1 MAAEFDRF
9 AQEYKELLD
18 QSTACSGESSEYFC
32 QYKANY
38 INRLLRASA
47 TPKILDY
54 GCGIGLLSKEVSTL
68 QPSATL
74 HGFDVSEDSLSQVDA
89 GLRSRGVFTSQKD
102 DLHRDYDLIVISNVM
117 HHIPLE
123 ERQATISEMA
133 ARLRT
138 SGRLLVF
145 EHNPMN
151 PLTRLVVA
159 KCPFD
164 ENAVLLRPKELR
176 SYFAHAGLQTVRGD
190 YIVFFPRMLS
200 VFRPAEPFLG
210 WCPAGAQYALLGAR
224 RMDGARP

>member
-9 AQEYKELLD
+9 AQEYKDVLD
-18 QSTACSGESSEYFC
+18 RSTAFSGDTSDYFC
-32 QYKANY
+32 RYKANY
-38 INRLLRASA
+38 VKRLLGASGS
-47 TPKILDY
+47 PKILDY
-54 GCGIGLLSKEVSTL
+54 GCGIGALSTEL
-68 QPSATL
+68 ARLDRSAIL
-74 HGFDVSEDSLSQVDA
+74 HGFDVSEDSLAHVDPS
-89 GLRSRGVFTSQKD
+89 LRRRGVFTSKKD

-117 HHIPLE
+117 HHILLRD
-123 ERQATISEMA
+123 RQSTISEMA

-164 ENAVLLRPKELR
+164 ENAVLLRPKELKG
-176 SYFAHAGLQTVRGD
+176 YFAEAGLRVVRND
-190 YIVFFPRMLS
+190 YIVFFPKMLS

-210 WCPAGAQYALLGAR
+210 WCPAGAQYALLGAKHTH
-224 RMDGARP
+224 GANR

>member
-9 AQEYKELLD
+9 AREYKDVLD
-18 QSTACSGESSEYFC
+18 QSTAFSGESSEYFC
-32 QYKANY
+32 QYKAHY
-38 INRLLRASA
+38 VHRLLGPSG

-54 GCGIGLLSKEVSTL
+54 GCGIGALADELSTL
-68 QPSATL
+68 QPSARL

-89 GLRSRGVFTSQKD
+89 GLRSRGVFTAHKG
-102 DLHRDYDLIVISNVM
+102 DLHWDYDLILISNVM

-123 ERQATISEMA
+123 ERQGTISEMA

-145 EHNPMN
+145 EHNPIN

-176 SYFAHAGLQTVRGD
+176 GYFGKAGLHVVRRD
-190 YIVFFPRMLS
+190 YIVFFPKMLS
-200 VFRPAEPFLG
+200 MFRPAEPFLG
-210 WCPAGAQYALLGAR
+210 WCPAGAQYALLGAKR
-224 RMDGARP
+224 VDGADR